1 MPRTEEIDTRAK
13 MDEIRQAGF
22 DGYVVGSDQVWR
34 IKNDNSY
41 RLFNAVAHPKHYSG
55 KIECIDCIESAVAE
69 LNGFEGF
76 LAGNVIKYVF
86 RFKRKNGKEDLQ
98 KS

>member
-1 MPRTEEIDTRAK
+1 MKTMT
-13 MDEIRQAGF
+13 
-22 DGYVVGSDQVWR
+22 GYL
-34 IKNDNSY
+34 NT
-41 RLFNAVAHPKHYSG
+41 VAHPKHYSG
-55 KIECIDCIESAVAE
+55 KIECIDCIESAVAD

-98 KS
+98 KAEWYLSKLMEMQEDNEQEDNENE

>member
-1 MPRTEEIDTRAK
+1 MTTLTDYLNT
-13 MDEIRQAGF
+13 
-22 DGYVVGSDQVWR
+22 
-34 IKNDNSY
+34 
-41 RLFNAVAHPKHYSG
+41 VAHPKHYSG
-55 KIECIDCIESAVAE
+55 KVECIDCIESAVAE

-98 KS
+98 KAEWYLSKLMEMQEDNEQEDNENE

>member
-1 MPRTEEIDTRAK
+1 MVTLT
-13 MDEIRQAGF
+13 
-22 DGYVVGSDQVWR
+22 GYL
-34 IKNDNSY
+34 NT
-41 RLFNAVAHPKHYSG
+41 VAHPKHYSG
-55 KIECIDCIESAVAE
+55 KIECIDCIESAVSE

-98 KS
+98 KAEWYLSKLMEMQEDNKQEDNENE

>member
-34 IKNDNSY
+34 IKNVRGADYNFFLDFAKDDHVKRISYAASFGVDYWDDNQ
-41 RLFNAVAHPKHYSG
+41 NPENQEQK
-55 KIECIDCIESAVAE
+55 
-69 LNGFEGF
+69 LNLYFKS
-76 LAGNVIKYVF
+76 LM
-86 RFKRKNGKEDLQ
+86 RFQ
-98 KS
+98 

>member
-1 MPRTEEIDTRAK
+1 MTT
-13 MDEIRQAGF
+13 F
-22 DGYVVGSDQVWR
+22 TL
-34 IKNDNSY
+34 NT
-41 RLFNAVAHPKHYSG
+41 VAHPKHYSG
-55 KIECIDCIESAVAE
+55 KIECINCIESAVSE

-98 KS
+98 KAEWYLSKLMEMQEDNEQDDNENE

>member
-1 MPRTEEIDTRAK
+1 MTTVT
-13 MDEIRQAGF
+13 G
-22 DGYVVGSDQVWR
+22 WL
-34 IKNDNSY
+34 NT
-41 RLFNAVAHPKHYSG
+41 VAHPKHYSG
-55 KIECIDCIESAVAE
+55 KIECFDCIESAVAE

-98 KS
+98 KAEYYLSKLMEMQEDDEQEDNENE

>member
-1 MPRTEEIDTRAK
+1 MVTLT
-13 MDEIRQAGF
+13 
-22 DGYVVGSDQVWR
+22 GYL
-34 IKNDNSY
+34 NT
-41 RLFNAVAHPKHYSG
+41 VAHPKHYSG
-55 KIECIDCIESAVAE
+55 KIECIECIDCIESAVAE

-98 KS
+98 KAEWYLCKLMEMQEDNEQEDNENE

>member
-1 MPRTEEIDTRAK
+1 MVTLT
-13 MDEIRQAGF
+13 
-22 DGYVVGSDQVWR
+22 GYL
-34 IKNDNSY
+34 NT
-41 RLFNAVAHPKHYSG
+41 VAHPKHYSG
-55 KIECIDCIESAVAE
+55 KIECIDCIESAVSE

-98 KS
+98 KAEWYLCKLMEMQEDNEQEDNENE

>member
-1 MPRTEEIDTRAK
+1 MKTLT
-13 MDEIRQAGF
+13 
-22 DGYVVGSDQVWR
+22 GYLNTVT
-34 IKNDNSY
+34 
-41 RLFNAVAHPKHYSG
+41 HPKHYSG
-55 KIECIDCIESAVAE
+55 KVECIDCIESAVAD

-98 KS
+98 KAEWYLSKLMEMQEDNENE

>member
-1 MPRTEEIDTRAK
+1 MKTLT
-13 MDEIRQAGF
+13 
-22 DGYVVGSDQVWR
+22 GYL
-34 IKNDNSY
+34 NT
-41 RLFNAVAHPKHYSG
+41 VAHPKHYSG
-55 KIECIDCIESAVAE
+55 KVECIDCIESAVAD

-98 KS
+98 KAEWYLRKIIEVLEGNKK

>member
-1 MPRTEEIDTRAK
+1 MVTLT
-13 MDEIRQAGF
+13 
-22 DGYVVGSDQVWR
+22 GYL
-34 IKNDNSY
+34 NT
-41 RLFNAVAHPKHYSG
+41 VAHPKHYSG
-55 KIECIDCIESAVAE
+55 KVECIDCIESAVAE

-98 KS
+98 KAEWYLSKLMEVQEDNEQEDNENE

>member
-1 MPRTEEIDTRAK
+1 MVTLT
-13 MDEIRQAGF
+13 
-22 DGYVVGSDQVWR
+22 GYL
-34 IKNDNSY
+34 NT
-41 RLFNAVAHPKHYSG
+41 VAHPKHYSG

-98 KS
+98 KAEWYLSKLMEVQEDNEQEDNENE

>member
-1 MPRTEEIDTRAK
+1 MTTVTDYLNT
-13 MDEIRQAGF
+13 
-22 DGYVVGSDQVWR
+22 
-34 IKNDNSY
+34 
-41 RLFNAVAHPKHYSG
+41 VAHPKHYSG

-98 KS
+98 KAEWYLSKLMEMQEDNEQEDNENE

>member
-1 MPRTEEIDTRAK
+1 MKTLT
-13 MDEIRQAGF
+13 
-22 DGYVVGSDQVWR
+22 GY
-34 IKNDNSY
+34 
-41 RLFNAVAHPKHYSG
+41 FNTVTHPKHYSG
-55 KIECIDCIESAVAE
+55 KVECIDCIESAVAN

-98 KS
+98 KAEYYLSKLMEMQEDNENE

>member
-1 MPRTEEIDTRAK
+1 MVTLT
-13 MDEIRQAGF
+13 
-22 DGYVVGSDQVWR
+22 GYL
-34 IKNDNSY
+34 NT
-41 RLFNAVAHPKHYSG
+41 VAHPKHYSG
-55 KIECIDCIESAVAE
+55 KIECIDCIESAVAD

-98 KS
+98 KAEWYLSKLMEMQEDNEQEGNENE

>member
-1 MPRTEEIDTRAK
+1 METLT
-13 MDEIRQAGF
+13 
-22 DGYVVGSDQVWR
+22 GYL
-34 IKNDNSY
+34 NT
-41 RLFNAVAHPKHYSG
+41 VAHPKHYSG
-55 KIECIDCIESAVAE
+55 KVECIDCIESAVAE

-98 KS
+98 KAEWYLSKLMEVQDDNEQEDNENE

>member
-1 MPRTEEIDTRAK
+1 MVTLTDYLNT
-13 MDEIRQAGF
+13 
-22 DGYVVGSDQVWR
+22 
-34 IKNDNSY
+34 
-41 RLFNAVAHPKHYSG
+41 VAHPKHYSG

-98 KS
+98 KAEWYLSKLMEMQEDNEQEDNENE

>member
-1 MPRTEEIDTRAK
+1 ME
-13 MDEIRQAGF
+13 
-22 DGYVVGSDQVWR
+22 QV
-34 IKNDNSY
+34 KKYFETVS
-41 RLFNAVAHPKHYSG
+41 HPKHYSG
-55 KIECIDCIESAVAE
+55 KVECIDCIESAVAD

-98 KS
+98 KAEWYLSKLMEMQEDNEQEDNENE

>member
-1 MPRTEEIDTRAK
+1 MVTLT
-13 MDEIRQAGF
+13 
-22 DGYVVGSDQVWR
+22 GYL
-34 IKNDNSY
+34 NT
-41 RLFNAVAHPKHYSG
+41 VAHPKHYSG

-98 KS
+98 KAEWYLSKLMEMQEDNEQEDNENE

>member
-1 MPRTEEIDTRAK
+1 MTTVTGYLDTA
-13 MDEIRQAGF
+13 
-22 DGYVVGSDQVWR
+22 S
-34 IKNDNSY
+34 
-41 RLFNAVAHPKHYSG
+41 HPKHYSG

-98 KS
+98 KA

>member
-1 MPRTEEIDTRAK
+1 MATFT
-13 MDEIRQAGF
+13 
-22 DGYVVGSDQVWR
+22 GYL
-34 IKNDNSY
+34 NT
-41 RLFNAVAHPKHYSG
+41 VAHPKHYSG

-98 KS
+98 KAEWYLSKLMEMQEDNEQEDNENE

>member
-1 MPRTEEIDTRAK
+1 MKTVT
-13 MDEIRQAGF
+13 
-22 DGYVVGSDQVWR
+22 GYL
-34 IKNDNSY
+34 NT
-41 RLFNAVAHPKHYSG
+41 VAHTKHYSG

-98 KS
+98 KAEWYLSKLMEMQEDNEQEDNENE

>member
-1 MPRTEEIDTRAK
+1 MKTVT
-13 MDEIRQAGF
+13 
-22 DGYVVGSDQVWR
+22 GYV
-34 IKNDNSY
+34 NT
-41 RLFNAVAHPKHYSG
+41 VAHPNHYSV
-55 KIECIDCIESAVAE
+55 KIECIDCIDSAVAE

-98 KS
+98 KAEWYLSKLMEVQKDNEQEDNENE

>member
-1 MPRTEEIDTRAK
+1 MKTVT
-13 MDEIRQAGF
+13 
-22 DGYVVGSDQVWR
+22 GYL
-34 IKNDNSY
+34 NT
-41 RLFNAVAHPKHYSG
+41 VAHPKHYSG

-98 KS
+98 KAEWYLSKLMEVQKDNEQEDNENE

>member
-1 MPRTEEIDTRAK
+1 MKTLTN
-13 MDEIRQAGF
+13 
-22 DGYVVGSDQVWR
+22 YL
-34 IKNDNSY
+34 NT
-41 RLFNAVAHPKHYSG
+41 VAHPKHYSG

-98 KS
+98 KAEWYLSKLMEVQEDNEQEDNENE

>member
-1 MPRTEEIDTRAK
+1 MVTLT
-13 MDEIRQAGF
+13 
-22 DGYVVGSDQVWR
+22 GYL
-34 IKNDNSY
+34 NT
-41 RLFNAVAHPKHYSG
+41 VAHPKHYSG
-55 KIECIDCIESAVAE
+55 KVECIDCIESAVAD

-98 KS
+98 KAEWYLSKLMEMQEDNEQDDNENE